1 MRIVTVLLLLLL
13 AAPLRAEG
21 PLADA
26 LYALEDPA
34 QRAALL
40 SELTERAAADDA
52 RAQYWL
58 GRAYHDLLPID
69 QRDFP
74 AARGWL
80 ERAAANG
87 HAGAAAMLGR
97 IHERGFTVPADREQ
111 AAVHYRRAYELGEVA
126 AAFDLVR
133 LAFARDPAR

>member
-1 MRIVTVLLLLLL
+1 MRIVTVLLFLLLT
-13 AAPLRAEG
+13 APARADG
-21 PLADA
+21 ALVDT

-40 SELTERAAADDA
+40 TELTARAEADDA

-69 QRDFP
+69 HRDFP

-87 HAGAAAMLGR
+87 HAGAAAMRRRPLHR
-97 IHERGFTVPADREQ
+97 AEREPR
-111 AAVHYRRAYELGEVA
+111 
-126 AAFDLVR
+126 
-133 LAFARDPAR
+133 